1 MKNFNFIPS
10 VLKIVA
16 KFNLIVWFNVWLYV
30 FDSFIDTSN
39 YYVKTIYIK
48 VEFWKCLDNKKEKI
62 LKIKHNIE
70 Y

>member
-1 MKNFNFIPS
+1 MKMFNFIPS

-39 YYVKTIYIK
+39 YYIKTVYIK
-48 VEFWKCLDNKKEKI
+48 VENWMCFKKRKEKI
-62 LKIKHNIE
+62 KKKK
-70 Y
+70 YWK